1 MYSNII
7 GFNPMLADI
16 PATQAR
22 SLRKEVEQYLQRY
35 PNTEH
40 VDIYLNDLNGQFR
53 GKRLP
58 IAELFTLDKGCYFPL
73 SIYAMDLGG
82 QVIEESGL
90 GQQAGEPDRLCLP
103 VPGTLRPCARD
114 PQHHAQLL
122 LTMTNTEGDAC
133 ELEPRVV
140 LQQVLKRLQA
150 KGFYPVIAAE
160 LEFYLHDPRQQP
172 ADASQCPT
180 QSFSVDA
187 PERHHALLNDI
198 EHQARLQTLP
208 LTGVVAEAASG
219 QYELNLHHSARVVE
233 ACDQVLALKRLTRQV
248 AEKHHQHACFMAKPC
263 AQAAGSGLHFHIS
276 LQDEQGNNL
285 LTSTPGELSPVITQV
300 MAGML
305 ALMPASMAILA
316 PNINAFRR
324 FRPGMHVPLRASWGH
339 NNRTVALRL
348 PCADSAN
355 QRIEYRLAGADANPY
370 LAVAA
375 MLSGMLYGLEHS
387 LPLPPA
393 ACGNGYENDDAAVLP
408 LSQQQALTLFRQCP
422 ALRENLGPAFT
433 ALWHT
438 CKTTELHRFEGQVTA
453 AEISWML

>member
-1 MYSNII
+1 MHANVI
-7 GFNPMLADI
+7 GFNPLLADI
-16 PATQAR
+16 PASQAR
-22 SLRKEVEQYLQRY
+22 SFHKEVEQYLQRY
-35 PNTEH
+35 PDTEH

-58 IAELFTLDKGCYFPL
+58 VAELFALDKGCYFPL

-122 LTMTNTEGDAC
+122 LTMKNADGDAC

-140 LQQVLKRLQA
+140 LQQVLKRLHA
-150 KGFYPVIAAE
+150 KGYFPVVAAE
-160 LEFYLHDPRQQP
+160 LEFYLQDPLLQLT
-172 ADASQCPT
+172 DAERCPT

-187 PERHHALLNDI
+187 PERHQALLNDI
-198 EHQARLQTLP
+198 EHQARLQALP

-219 QYELNLHHSARVVE
+219 QYELNLHHSARVLE
-233 ACDQVLALKRLTRQV
+233 ACDQVLALKRLTRQI

-285 LTSTPGELSPVITQV
+285 LASLPGELSATMTQV

-305 ALMPASMAILA
+305 ALMPASMAIFA
-316 PNINAFRR
+316 PNVNAFRR

-348 PCADSAN
+348 PCADNAN

-375 MLSGMLYGLEHS
+375 MLSGMLYGLEHAQ
-387 LPLPPA
+387 PLPPA
-393 ACGNGYENDDAAVLP
+393 ACGNGYENGDAVALP
-408 LSQQQALTLFRQCP
+408 LSQQEALALFRQTP
-422 ALRENLGPAFT
+422 PLQENLGPAFA

-438 CKTTELHRFEGQVTA
+438 CKSAELRRFEAQVTE
-453 AEISWML
+453 AETRWML

>member
-1 MYSNII
+1 MHANVI
-7 GFNPMLADI
+7 GFNPLLADI
-16 PATQAR
+16 PASQAR
-22 SLRKEVEQYLQRY
+22 SFHKEVEQYLQRY
-35 PNTEH
+35 PDTEH

-58 IAELFTLDKGCYFPL
+58 VAEVFALDKGFYFPL

-122 LTMTNTEGDAC
+122 LTMKNADGDAC

-140 LQQVLKRLQA
+140 LQRVLKRLHA
-150 KGFYPVIAAE
+150 KGYFPVVAAE
-160 LEFYLHDPRQQP
+160 LEFYLQDPLQQP
-172 ADASQCPT
+172 AEAGQCPT

-187 PERHHALLNDI
+187 PERHQALLNDI
-198 EHQARLQTLP
+198 EHQARLQALP

-219 QYELNLHHSARVVE
+219 QYELNLHHSARVLE
-233 ACDQVLALKRLTRQV
+233 ACDQVLALKRLTRQI

-285 LTSTPGELSPVITQV
+285 LASLPGELSATMTQV

-305 ALMPASMAILA
+305 ALMPTSMAIFA
-316 PNINAFRR
+316 PNVNAFRR

-348 PCADSAN
+348 PCADH
-355 QRIEYRLAGADANPY
+355 ANPY

-375 MLSGMLYGLEHS
+375 MLSGMLYGLEHAQ
-387 LPLPPA
+387 PLPPA
-393 ACGNGYENDDAAVLP
+393 ACGNGYENGDAVALP
-408 LSQQQALTLFRQCP
+408 LSQQEALTLFRQTLP
-422 ALRENLGPAFT
+422 LQESLGPAFA

-438 CKTTELHRFEGQVTA
+438 CKSAELRRFEAQVTE
-453 AEISWML
+453 AETRWML

>member
-7 GFNPMLADI
+7 GFNPMLSDI
-16 PATQAR
+16 PASQTR
-22 SLRKEVEQYLQRY
+22 SFRKEVEQYLQRY
-35 PNTEH
+35 PDTEH
-40 VDIYLNDLNGQFR
+40 VDIYLNDLNGQLR

-58 IAELFTLDKGCYFPL
+58 VAELFALDKGCYFPL
-73 SIYAMDLGG
+73 SIYAMDLNGR
-82 QVIEESGL
+82 VIEESGL

-103 VPGTLRPCARD
+103 VQGTLRPCARD

-122 LTMTNTEGDAC
+122 LTMKNTDGDAC

-150 KGFYPVIAAE
+150 KGYYPVVAAE
-160 LEFYLHDPRQQP
+160 LEFYLHDPLQQP
-172 ADASQCPT
+172 ADTSQYPT

-198 EHQARLQTLP
+198 EHQARLQALP

-219 QYELNLHHSARVVE
+219 QYELNLHHSARVLE
-233 ACDQVLALKRLTRQV
+233 ACDQILALKRLTRQI
-248 AEKHHQHACFMAKPC
+248 AEKHQQHACFMAKPC

-285 LTSTPGELSPVITQV
+285 LACTPGELSTTMAQV

-324 FRPGMHVPLRASWGH
+324 FRPGMHVPLRTSWGH

-370 LAVAA
+370 LAVAV
-375 MLSGMLYGLEHS
+375 MLSGMLYGLEHA
-387 LPLPPA
+387 LPLPPP
-393 ACGNGYENDDAAVLP
+393 ACGNGDENDDAAMLP
-408 LSQQQALTLFRQCP
+408 LSQQEALTLFRQCP

-438 CKTTELHRFEGQVTA
+438 CKTAELHRFEGQITA
-453 AEISWML
+453 AEVSWML

>member
-1 MYSNII
+1 MHANVI
-7 GFNPMLADI
+7 GFNPLLADI
-16 PATQAR
+16 PASQAR
-22 SLRKEVEQYLQRY
+22 SFHKEVEQYLQRY
-35 PNTEH
+35 PDTEH

-58 IAELFTLDKGCYFPL
+58 VAEVFALDKGCYFPL

-122 LTMTNTEGDAC
+122 LTMKNADGDAC

-140 LQQVLKRLQA
+140 LQRVLKRLHA
-150 KGFYPVIAAE
+150 KGYFPVVAAE
-160 LEFYLHDPRQQP
+160 LEFYLQDPQQQP
-172 ADASQCPT
+172 AEAGQCPT

-187 PERHHALLNDI
+187 PERHQALLNDI
-198 EHQARLQTLP
+198 EHQARLQALP

-219 QYELNLHHSARVVE
+219 QYELNLHHSARVLE
-233 ACDQVLALKRLTRQV
+233 ACDQVLALKRLTRQI

-285 LTSTPGELSPVITQV
+285 LASMPGELSATMTQV

-305 ALMPASMAILA
+305 ALMPASMAIFA
-316 PNINAFRR
+316 PNVNAFRR

-348 PCADSAN
+348 PCADHAN

-375 MLSGMLYGLEHS
+375 MLSGMLYGLEHAQ
-387 LPLPPA
+387 PLPPA
-393 ACGNGYENDDAAVLP
+393 ACGNGYENGDAVALP
-408 LSQQQALTLFRQCP
+408 LSQQEALTLFRQTLP
-422 ALRENLGPAFT
+422 LQESLGPAFA

-438 CKTTELHRFEGQVTA
+438 CKSAELRRFEAQVTE
-453 AEISWML
+453 AETRWML